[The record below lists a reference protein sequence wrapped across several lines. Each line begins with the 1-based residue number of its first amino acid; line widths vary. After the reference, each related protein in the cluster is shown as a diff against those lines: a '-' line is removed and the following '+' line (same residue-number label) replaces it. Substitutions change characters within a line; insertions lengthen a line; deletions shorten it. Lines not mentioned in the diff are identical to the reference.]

1 MIGVWEYIN
10 EKERL
15 TMKVYSQRNEQDI
28 ILEYLSVKNIE
39 SGKLLDIGAFDGE
52 TYSNTRAIMLK
63 YPKWKGVFVEPS
75 AYSFY
80 KLFKLYQEEPS
91 RAELVN
97 MIVSEENEMND
108 SSFVE
113 FYDTPTHS
121 AASSIQIS
129 NVHRFISK
137 VDNNGLSIDPRK
149 IFVGKIGMREL
160 LKTFSDD
167 SNYDFINVDVEGN
180 SAKMVL
186 QEWFNPLDY
195 GCKII
200 CIEHDNQL
208 QPLCDKFN
216 GLGYATIGYN
226 GENLI
231 FALL

>member
-1 MIGVWEYIN
+1 
-10 EKERL
+10 
-15 TMKVYSQRNEQDI
+15 MKIYSQTNEQTI
-28 ILEYLSVKNIE
+28 ILEYLSAKNIE

-52 TYSNTRAIMLK
+52 SYSNTRAIMIQ
-63 YPKWKGVFVEPS
+63 YPKWVGVFVEPS

-80 KLFKLYQEEPS
+80 KLFRLYQEEPS

-97 MIVSEENEMND
+97 MIIVEEDETND
-108 SSFVE
+108 SSFIE

-121 AASSIQIS
+121 AASSIKIS

-137 VDNNGLSIDPRK
+137 MDNNGVSIDPRK
-149 IFVGKIGMREL
+149 IFVGKIGLREL
-160 LKTFSDD
+160 LKTFGG

-200 CIEHDNQL
+200 CIEHDGQQ
-208 QPLCDKFN
+208 QPLCEKFN
-216 GLGYATIGYN
+216 NLGYNIIDYN

-231 FALL
+231 FALP

>member
-1 MIGVWEYIN
+1 
-10 EKERL
+10 
-15 TMKVYSQRNEQDI
+15 MKNYSQRNEQEI
-28 ILEYLSVKNIE
+28 ILQYLSYKNLE
-39 SGKLLDIGAFDGE
+39 FGRLLDIGAFDGE

-63 YPKWKGVFVEPS
+63 YPKWRGVFVEPS

-91 RAELVN
+91 RAELFN
-97 MIVSEENEMND
+97 MIVSEENEING

-149 IFVGKIGMREL
+149 IFVGKIGLREL
-160 LKTFSDD
+160 LKAFGG

-186 QEWFNPLDY
+186 QEWFNPLNY

-200 CIEHDNQL
+200 CIEHDNQI
-208 QPLCDKFN
+208 QPLCEKFN
-216 GLGYATIGYN
+216 NLGYNVIYHN
-226 GENLI
+226 DENLI
-231 FALL
+231 FALQ